1 MGRSTMYSAA
11 TVSRPFSFSL
21 SLFLVLYLHVLR
33 GFLCIRV
40 LTCKISWREKTVT
53 YWLHTKAP
61 PTGCWE
67 THPSQQLL
75 DVCRSQQDTFTL
87 LHRGFPAL
95 VVFPSAGT
103 HVFETSLVPVIA
115 YVISLSTLQLLHRHD
130 LTVKP
135 SIHHAQPTIE
145 SSFKAGE
152 LKLWLPT
159 SLFKRDQTEIK
170 DSSS

>member
-1 MGRSTMYSAA
+1 MFSAV

-21 SLFLVLYLHVLR
+21 SLALYLHVLR
-33 GFLCIRV
+33 SFLCIRV
-40 LTCKISWREKTVT
+40 LTCKLSWREKTLT

-75 DVCRSQQDTFTL
+75 DMCRSQQDTFTL
-87 LHRGFPAL
+87 LHRGSLTL

-103 HVFETSLVPVIA
+103 HVFEMSLVPVIA
-115 YVISLSTLQLLHRHD
+115 YVISLWTLQLLHRHG

-135 SIHHAQPTIE
+135 SIHHAQQTIE
-145 SSFKAGE
+145 SSFKAWE
-152 LKLWLPT
+152 LKLRLPT
-159 SLFKRDQTEIK
+159 SPFKPDGN
-170 DSSS
+170 